1 MFASFNSMESS
12 RMANNDQKYI
22 IMKDSS
28 MSLKPGDHTLK
39 KSIYSEVS
47 SYENM
52 CRFCFDSTSSKSNP
66 LLAVCKCSGSV
77 KNVHFNCLKSW
88 VKSKMEKV
96 ETSYCVYYQY
106 QPLSC

>member
-12 RMANNDQKYI
+12 RYVNNDQKYI

-28 MSLKPGDHTLK
+28 MSLRPGDHSLK
-39 KSIYSEVS
+39 KSVLSELS
-47 SYENM
+47 SCDTM

-66 LLAVCKCSGSV
+66 LLAVCRCAGSV

-88 VKSKMEKV
+88 VRSKMEKV
-96 ETSYCVYYQY
+96 
-106 QPLSC
+106 